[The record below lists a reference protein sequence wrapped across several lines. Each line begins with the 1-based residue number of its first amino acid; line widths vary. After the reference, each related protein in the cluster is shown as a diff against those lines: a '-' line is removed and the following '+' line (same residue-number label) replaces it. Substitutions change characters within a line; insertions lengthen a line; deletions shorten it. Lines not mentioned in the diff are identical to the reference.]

1 MLSRLPPFP
10 VMPAPERHALLQKY
24 RTSLYTRC
32 LKTVPKEKMLEM
44 VQSMLTAHAPEIIGD
59 ITQQMEAWRELPVP
73 PKTSALPV
81 MVALVAFGDELL
93 QSLLFFIFTYALQ
106 PTLVYTA
113 FVKPPSQ
120 REFEMILLSK
130 KSVDLDEL
138 EAFVEKLKM
147 SVCVIPFSKYMSAD
161 MLESMNRLHY
171 RGQMKIGNFQT
182 PTAERVRRCF
192 YYHMNK
198 KRKEAREREVLLATG
213 YAFTPS
219 NMILVSNLLRQQ
231 RIENEAQ
238 RIESDDRAVLWQER
252 IENEAHRSDGRAVF
266 VLPLIHA
273 WHAVP
278 ATP

>member
-1 MLSRLPPFP
+1 MS
-10 VMPAPERHALLQKY
+10 APERHALMQKY

-32 LKTVPKEKMLEM
+32 LKSVPKEKMLEI
-44 VQSMLTAHAPEIIGD
+44 VCSMLTAHAPESIVD
-59 ITQQMEAWRELPVP
+59 VTQQMERWRELPAP
-73 PKTSALPV
+73 AKSSALPV
-81 MVALVAFGDELL
+81 MVALVAFGDELM

-182 PTAERVRRCF
+182 AAAERVRRCF

-198 KRKEAREREVLLATG
+198 RRKQARERDVLLATG

-219 NMILVSNLLRQQ
+219 NMIALSSLLREE
-231 RIENEAQ
+231 RAENEALRMQ
-238 RIESDDRAVLWQER
+238 QQG
-252 IENEAHRSDGRAVF
+252 HAVF
-266 VLPLIHA
+266 NLPLIHV
-273 WHAVP
+273 WHSTTSSP
-278 ATP
+278 

>member
-1 MLSRLPPFP
+1 MLARALRSAT
-10 VMPAPERHALLQKY
+10 MPAPERHALLQKY
-24 RTSLYTRC
+24 RTTLYTRC
-32 LKTVPKEKMLEM
+32 LKTVPKDKMLEI
-44 VQSMLTAHAPEIIGD
+44 VRSLLAAHAPDSIAD
-59 ITQQMEAWRELPVP
+59 ITQQMEAWRELPVS
-73 PKTSALPV
+73 PKSSVLPV

-93 QSLLFFIFTYALQ
+93 QSLLFFVFTYALQ

-120 REFEMILLSK
+120 RQFEMIVLSTK
-130 KSVDLDEL
+130 HVDLDEL

-147 SVCVIPFSKYMSAD
+147 SICVIPFSKYMSPD

-182 PTAERVRRCF
+182 ATAERVRRCF

-213 YAFTPS
+213 FAFTPQ
-219 NMILVSNLLRQQ
+219 NMILVANLLHQERA
-231 RIENEAQ
+231 ENEA
-238 RIESDDRAVLWQER
+238 RRVEHE
-252 IENEAHRSDGRAVF
+252 GRTLF
-266 VLPLIHA
+266 VMPLIHD
-273 WHAVP
+273 WHATP

>member
-1 MLSRLPPFP
+1 M
-10 VMPAPERHALLQKY
+10 QKY

-32 LKTVPKEKMLEM
+32 LKTVPKQTVLEI
-44 VQSMLTAHAPEIIGD
+44 VRCMLTAHAPDILDD
-59 ITQQMEAWRELPVP
+59 ITQQMEAWRELPAPV
-73 PKTSALPV
+73 KSSAMPV

-106 PTLVYTA
+106 PTLVYSA

-120 REFEMILLSK
+120 REFEMILLSWK
-130 KSVDLDEL
+130 HVDLEQL

-182 PTAERVRRCF
+182 QAAERVRRCF

-198 KRKEAREREVLLATG
+198 KRKQARERDVLLATG
-213 YAFTPS
+213 YTFTPA
-219 NMILVSNLLRQQ
+219 NMIALSNLLRDE
-231 RIENEAQ
+231 RAENEAL
-238 RIESDDRAVLWQER
+238 RIQQQG
-252 IENEAHRSDGRAVF
+252 HAVF
-266 VLPLIHA
+266 NLPLIHV
-273 WHAVP
+273 WHSTGSSP
-278 ATP
+278 

>member
-1 MLSRLPPFP
+1 MLACLPPYP
-10 VMPAPERHALLQKY
+10 AMPAPERHALLQKY
-24 RTSLYTRC
+24 RTTLYTRC
-32 LKTVPKEKMLEM
+32 LKTVPKEKMLEI
-44 VQSMLTAHAPEIIGD
+44 VRSLLTAHAPDIIGD
-59 ITQQMEAWRELPVP
+59 ITQQMETWRELPAP
-73 PKTSALPV
+73 AKSSALPV

-120 REFEMILLSK
+120 REFEMILLSRK
-130 KSVDLDEL
+130 HVDLEQL

-182 PTAERVRRCF
+182 AAAERVRRCF

-198 KRKEAREREVLLATG
+198 KRKQSRERDVLLATG

-219 NMILVSNLLRQQ
+219 NMIMVSNLLRDQ
-231 RIENEAQ
+231 RAETAALSNLLLEERAENAFM
-238 RIESDDRAVLWQER
+238 RFDSA
-252 IENEAHRSDGRAVF
+252 GPPVF
-266 VLPLIHA
+266 NVPLIHA
-273 WHAVP
+273 WHS
-278 ATP
+278 TPL